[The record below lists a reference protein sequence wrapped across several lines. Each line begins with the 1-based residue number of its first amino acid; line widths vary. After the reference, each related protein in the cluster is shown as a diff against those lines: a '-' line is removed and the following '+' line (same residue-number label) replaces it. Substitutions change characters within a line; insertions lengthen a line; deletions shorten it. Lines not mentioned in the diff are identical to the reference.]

1 MSNTIELLE
10 AIGND
15 ASLRHAPGDELA
27 NRLRQLGA
35 SEALRAAASSGNCA
49 VLYAELGLVPMQQPQ
64 ITHTPGHEDDEA
76 EHGDLE
82 ESPPVP
88 IPGQGN
94 P

>member
-15 ASLRHAPGDELA
+15 ASLRHASSDELT
-27 NRLRQLGA
+27 NRLQQLGA
-35 SEALRAAASSGNCA
+35 SDALKAAASSGDSA
-49 VLYAELGLVPMQQPQ
+49 ALYAELGQVPMQQPQ

-82 ESPPVP
+82 PPP
-88 IPGQGN
+88 MPAPGQNN

>member
-15 ASLRHAPGDELA
+15 ASLRHAAGNELTH
-27 NRLRQLGA
+27 RLHQLGA
-35 SEALRAAASSGNCA
+35 SEALMAAASSGKSA
-49 VLYAELGLVPMQQPQ
+49 ALYAELGHVPMQQPQ

-76 EHGDLE
+76 EDGDLE
-82 ESPPVP
+82 SPPMP
-88 IPGQGN
+88 TPGQGN